1 MQFKSV
7 ALFLSALPAAF
18 ANLPAT
24 LELLVFQD
32 GQRIGCVNGYGK
44 FITNKLACYPF
55 RTQSIDASS
64 DNRNLW
70 AVGYGT
76 CSAESG
82 TLECYQPEG
91 EPSAF
96 TVRHTD
102 DDDDDDALFCA
113 VVGNIADLMLELTP
127 FASQLNG
134 ADLELVGTA
143 TGIGTSF
150 SANSKPDSEDRKGV
164 ETIVGDGGSE
174 VFSLQ
179 VHAVSG

>member
-1 MQFKSV
+1 MQFRSV
-7 ALFLSALPAAF
+7 ALFLSALPAAL
-18 ANLPAT
+18 ANLPPT
-24 LELLVFQD
+24 LELLAFQD
-32 GQRIGCVNGYGK
+32 GQRIGCVNGYGR
-44 FITNKLACYPF
+44 FITNKLACCPF
-55 RTQSIDASS
+55 RAQTIDASS
-64 DNRNLW
+64 DSSNLW

-76 CSAESG
+76 CSAEPG

-96 TVRHTD
+96 T
-102 DDDDDDALFCA
+102 
-113 VVGNIADLMLELTP
+113 
-127 FASQLNG
+127 LNG
-134 ADLELVGTA
+134 TDLELVGTV

-150 SANSKPDSEDRKGV
+150 SANSKPDPEDRKGV